1 MRLHIDQF
9 TPEKYTLTFHE
20 NGAIFYSEPVTLY
33 VEMEMSQ
40 YLDKREE
47 LSGFN
52 DITGNLMGVPF
63 HGILVEA
70 KKTKTLKLGG
80 ESEGLEMSY
89 YLSFQ

>member
-1 MRLHIDQF
+1 MKLHIDQF

-20 NGAIFYSEPVTLY
+20 NIAPFYSEPVTLY
-33 VEMEMSQ
+33 VEMDH
-40 YLDKREE
+40 YLDKRDE
-47 LSGFN
+47 LTGFN
-52 DITGNLMGVPF
+52 DITGHLMGVPF

-80 ESEGLEMSY
+80 EYEELEMSY

>member
-20 NGAIFYSEPVTLY
+20 NIVPFYSEPVTLY
-33 VEMEMSQ
+33 VEMSQ
-40 YLDKREE
+40 YLDRREE
-47 LSGFN
+47 LTGFN

-63 HGILVEA
+63 HGMLVEA

-80 ESEGLEMSY
+80 ESEELEMSY